1 MRGFFL
7 LVAFCY
13 FDAVANTGVAQGVPA
28 MTDIEA
34 SQIAHGLI
42 QRHVSPDEKIT
53 DMRSFYWALTQALQE
68 AHLKGWKDRW
78 MPRVW

>member
-1 MRGFFL
+1 
-7 LVAFCY
+7 
-13 FDAVANTGVAQGVPA
+13 